1 MRILGLSDLHGNL
14 LETIPK
20 CDILCLCGDIIP
32 LSIQRNNQQSEYW
45 WKNKFTSWINK
56 IDCKEVIVVPGN
68 HDFYFE
74 WLYCLL
80 DKNNQHTEY
89 DNFCNLLNY
98 ICKKPIHI
106 LINDSITI
114 NNITFYGC
122 PFVKPIGGWAF
133 EYTTYKQI
141 EIPKCDILLT
151 HDSPFHNHNLEYYGT
166 GKSRYWLYGHW
177 HDGESDYAKNWYNCS
192 RLDDR
197 YCFKKNYKYVLI
209 DINMPKTTFEI
220 LQEFAEEIKD
230 YAAKLLDSET
240 EYDLFCHKVDEIFIK
255 YIENPKDAEDE
266 IPWTDSSII
275 NDMEDQR

>member
-1 MRILGLSDLHGNL
+1 MRILGLSDIHGNL

-20 CDILCLCGDIIP
+20 CDVLCLCGDIVP

-80 DKNNQHTEY
+80 DNNNQHTEY

-106 LINDSITI
+106 LINDSVTI
-114 NNITFYGC
+114 NDITFYGC
-122 PFVKPIGGWAF
+122 PFVYPIGGWAF
-133 EYTTYKQI
+133 ESLKEEQYN
-141 EIPKCDILLT
+141 IPKCDILLT
-151 HDSPFHNHNLEYYGT
+151 HDSPKYNNILEYNGT
-166 GKSRYWLYGHW
+166 GKSKYWLYGHW
-177 HDGESDYAKNWYNCS
+177 HEGESDYAKGWYNCS

-230 YAAKLLDSET
+230 YAASLLDSET
-240 EYDLFCHKVDEIFIK
+240 EYDNFCHKVDEIFIK
-255 YIENPKDAEDE
+255 YIDNPKDTEDK
-266 IPWTDSSII
+266 IQWTDSSII
-275 NDMEDQR
+275 TDMEDQL

>member
-20 CDILCLCGDIIP
+20 CDVLCLCGDIIP
-32 LSIQRNNQQSEYW
+32 LNIQRNNQQSEYW

-80 DKNNQHTEY
+80 DDNNQHTEY

-106 LINDSITI
+106 LINDSVTI

-122 PFVKPIGGWAF
+122 PFVQPIGGWAF
-133 EYTTYKQI
+133 EYTTHKQI

-151 HDSPFHNHNLEYYGT
+151 HDSPIKNHNLEYYGT
-166 GKSRYWLYGHW
+166 GKSKYWLYGHW
-177 HDGESDYAKNWYNCS
+177 HDGESDYTKNWYNCS

-220 LQEFAEEIKD
+220 LQEFAEEIKN
-230 YAAKLLDSET
+230 YAASLLDSET
-240 EYDLFCHKVDEIFIK
+240 EYDNFCHKVDEIFIK
-255 YIENPKDAEDE
+255 YIDNPKDTEDE

-275 NDMEDQR
+275 NDMEDQI